1 MFEYDLGIVVILGII
16 LSIAIISPVSNHR
29 KKTKSN
35 QESCPSC
42 RGIGFTMTYTSKSI
56 PPCQKCN
63 GTGYVIKK

>member
-56 PPCQKCN
+56 PPC
-63 GTGYVIKK
+63 